1 MDKPVIKT
9 DPNTSSLLF
18 TLIWLNGDF
27 WRQML
32 FPSQATEITLKGTLS
47 GGKVPY
53 GLGSLHL
60 TKGSILQ
67 AWWHHLAAGPEL
79 RLDRCLPLEYVSA
92 PISVCCVWEAWLND
106 NVQIQSFPWSRDRFG
121 LPWGQSTLVCY
132 QGKMTTEFK
141 LGGPSPDGPWDGFN
155 VGWQPAL
162 WSLSGSGFVTVALW
176 VTHSVSL
183 SFGFCCRRI

>member
-9 DPNTSSLLF
+9 DPNTSSLF
-18 TLIWLNGDF
+18 TLIWPNGDF

-79 RLDRCLPLEYVSA
+79 RLDQCLPIEYVSA
-92 PISVCCVWEAWLND
+92 PISVCYVMRGLTQWQCSDPILSLIKGPFWPPLGSVY
-106 NVQIQSFPWSRDRFG
+106 FG
-121 LPWGQSTLVCY
+121 LIPGQDDNWIQIGRALSRRPT
-132 QGKMTTEFK
+132 
-141 LGGPSPDGPWDGFN
+141 
-155 VGWQPAL
+155 GWL
-162 WSLSGSGFVTVALW
+162 
-176 VTHSVSL
+176 
-183 SFGFCCRRI
+183 